1 MNGEPRMVGLP
12 RTKRVSD
19 LIYVFSAILL
29 ASFTPLYMWDTHVTA
44 RPRPESIGVAEL
56 ARQPVARLL
65 ALLPRPVFRVSVLFC
80 PAPLLQEMSEASPSI
95 PGIPTYQTMNMINDQ
110 GLSAEYTELISG
122 FTRKDSRT

>member
-1 MNGEPRMVGLP
+1 MVGLP

-56 ARQPVARLL
+56 TRQPVATFGPITPAAGFQGFSPFLSR
-65 ALLPRPVFRVSVLFC
+65 ALIAGDVGSVSVYSGNSDLSDN
-80 PAPLLQEMSEASPSI
+80 EH
-95 PGIPTYQTMNMINDQ
+95 DQ
-110 GLSAEYTELISG
+110 
-122 FTRKDSRT
+122 